1 MPRAKNRVASRARRK
16 RVLHAA
22 KGYFGK
28 RKNAIVS
35 AMDAVWRA
43 GVYAYRD
50 RKQRKRQFR
59 ALWIMRI
66 NAAVREHGLNYSLFF
81 AGLRKNNIELDRK
94 VLANLAV
101 NDPDVFEAIVKKVK
115 A

>member
-16 RVLHAA
+16 RILYAA
-22 KGYFGK
+22 KGYYGK

-43 GVYAYRD
+43 GVYSYRD

-66 NAAVREHGLNYSLFF
+66 NAAVRGYGLNYSAFMS
-81 AGLRKNNIELDRK
+81 GLKKNNIDLDRK

-101 NDPDVFEAIVKKVK
+101 NDPEIFKAVVDKVK
-115 A
+115 S

>member
-16 RVLHAA
+16 RVLQAA

-35 AMDAVWRA
+35 AMDAVWRS

-66 NAAVREHGLNYSLFF
+66 NAAVREYGLNYSNFTASLK
-81 AGLRKNNIELDRK
+81 KNNIELDRK

-101 NDPDVFEAIVKKVK
+101 NDPAVFKAIVEKIKG
-115 A
+115 

>member
-16 RVLHAA
+16 RILHAA
-22 KGYFGK
+22 KGYYGK

-35 AMDAVWRA
+35 ATDAVWRA
-43 GVYAYRD
+43 GVYSYRD

-66 NAAVREHGLNYSLFF
+66 NAAVRGYGLNYSAFMS
-81 AGLRKNNIELDRK
+81 GLKKNNVDLDRK

-101 NDPDVFEAIVKKVK
+101 NDPEIFKAVVDKVK
-115 A
+115 S

>member
-16 RVLHAA
+16 RILHAA
-22 KGYFGK
+22 KGYYGK

-66 NAAVREHGLNYSLFF
+66 NAAVRGYGLNYSAFMS
-81 AGLRKNNIELDRK
+81 GLKKNNIELDRK

-101 NDPDVFEAIVKKVK
+101 NDPEIFKAVVEKVK
-115 A
+115 S

>member
-16 RVLHAA
+16 RILYAA

-66 NAAVREHGLNYSLFF
+66 NAAVREHGINYSTFVN
-81 AGLRKNNIELDRK
+81 GLKKNNIELDRK

-101 NDPDVFEAIVKKVK
+101 NDPEIFKVIVEKIKS
-115 A
+115 

>member
-1 MPRAKNRVASRARRK
+1 MPRAKNRVASKARRK
-16 RVLHAA
+16 RILHAA

-66 NAAVREHGLNYSLFF
+66 NAAARQYGLNYSTFT
-81 AGLRKNNIELDRK
+81 AGLKKKNIELDRK

-101 NDPDVFEAIVKKVK
+101 NDPEIFKAVVDKVK